1 MARRH
6 LLAAGGAL
14 ALTVAGI
21 ATVAQAAPVAPAG
34 AASGRLGQVH
44 RAHVTASRACSTP
57 RPGHAT
63 CFALRRTDAD
73 AVQATLAMR
82 AQAAKVT
89 RQVRADVAP
98 QDEPSPTPSTTD
110 PTPTPTD
117 PPTPSPT
124 DSSTPTPSASDTP
137 TASPSPTPP
146 PAPAGFGPTDI
157 QSAYKLSGA
166 ASGGRAVAIVDA
178 FDDPTAEADLAVY
191 RAQYGL
197 PPCTTANGCFK
208 KIDQNGGT
216 RYPAVNTGW
225 AEEIALDLDMVSA
238 TCPDCRI
245 VLVEASSAS
254 YANLGTAVNTAA
266 RQPGVVA
273 ISNSYGGSDASDVYY
288 GSYFNHPGIAVTAST
303 GDTGFGVQYPAG
315 SRFVTAVGGTSLTRA
330 QNDRGWT
337 ETAWSGAGSG
347 CSRYNAA
354 LPAASQA
361 GTGCSRRAVADV
373 AAVADPATGVAV
385 YSTTVVDGDTPGW
398 MIFGGTS
405 AAAPVIASVYALSG
419 STGSVSTPANAL
431 PYQRSSALFDVTSG
445 SNGTCSP
452 AQLCTARGGWDG
464 PTGLGTPNGTAA
476 F

>member
-1 MARRH
+1 VARRH
-6 LLAAGGAL
+6 LLAAAGAL

-34 AASGRLGQVH
+34 AAPAH
-44 RAHVTASRACSTP
+44 RAHVAASRACSTP

-89 RQVRADVAP
+89 RQVRAAVAP

-110 PTPTPTD
+110 PTPTD
-117 PPTPSPT
+117 TP
-124 DSSTPTPSASDTP
+124 TPTPSASDTP

-146 PAPAGFGPTDI
+146 PAPAGFGPSDI
-157 QSAYKLSGA
+157 QSAYRLTGA
-166 ASGGRAVAIVDA
+166 ASGGRTVAIVDA
-178 FDDPTAEADLAVY
+178 YDNPTAEADLAVY

-208 KIDQNGGT
+208 KIDQSGGT

-245 VLVEASSAS
+245 LLVEASSAS

-266 RQPGVVA
+266 RQPGIVA
-273 ISNSYGGSDASDVYY
+273 ISNSYGGGDASDFYY

-303 GDTGFGVQYPAG
+303 GDAGYGVQYPAG
-315 SRFVTAVGGTSLTRA
+315 SRFVTAVGGTTLTRA

-347 CSRYNAA
+347 CSRYNTALSAA
-354 LPAASQA
+354 NSA

-405 AAAPVIASVYALSG
+405 AASPIIASVYALSG
-419 STGSVSTPANAL
+419 NTGSISTLANVL

-452 AQLCTARGGWDG
+452 AQLCNARPGWDG